1 MCNPIT
7 TMQEGKGESPVIRF
21 QTSCRKFRG
30 ELENS
35 DSRKKGSKGRERGE
49 RREEEDRESNKSV
62 QTIVVKQLKAS
73 LYIYIRVS
81 LGSRGGG
88 RTEMTS
94 PDRET
99 DSRAPLEGSLY
110 PWGRGTPAASKFFNQ
125 GSGVPCLKVASSSRS
140 RYFPPRNLRSRRGR
154 RYEEGKREGEGESRR
169 RRRTI

>member
-35 DSRKKGSKGRERGE
+35 DSRKKGSKGRERGG
-49 RREEEDRESNKSV
+49 RRRKGVEQIGTNDRRKAVKGESLY
-62 QTIVVKQLKAS
+62 I
-73 LYIYIRVS
+73 YIYIRVS

-154 RYEEGKREGEGESRR
+154 RYEEGKREGESRR

>member
-35 DSRKKGSKGRERGE
+35 DSRKKGSKGRER
-49 RREEEDRESNKSV
+49 REEEDRESNKSV

-73 LYIYIRVS
+73 LYIYIYIRVS